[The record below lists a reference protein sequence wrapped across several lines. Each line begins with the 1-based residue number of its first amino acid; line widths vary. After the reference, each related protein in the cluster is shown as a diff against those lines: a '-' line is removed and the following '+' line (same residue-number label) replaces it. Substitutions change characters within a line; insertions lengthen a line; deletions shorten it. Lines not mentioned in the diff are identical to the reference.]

1 MSKRSGRRGRRAQ
14 PAGRIKRVSPRQM
27 ARKRRDP
34 AAYIRVVACVLV
46 LLVGGLLVRDW
57 LSSVET
63 TKQLAVEEVRP
74 AVSRDP
80 AVFADSVASQAS
92 EALVD
97 LGVPRNEIAIRR
109 LPEDRDSVR
118 WEVRSD
124 VPGDLP
130 LAVCNLEL
138 TRLSRRLG
146 GEVIEGRED
155 GSGARLLVFLGM
167 GGERTN
173 RVVLHQKPGLART
186 TGRIAIVVDDVGY
199 QDRDLVE
206 GFIALKQRVTLSI
219 FPGYENTAWIAE
231 RAVAAGHGVMVHL
244 PMEPIDYPE
253 QDPGPGAI
261 FAEYPE
267 ETIRALT
274 RKALASVPHAR
285 GVNNHM
291 GSRVT
296 EDRYAIGCVL
306 KEVYSQGFYFVD
318 SVTSPRSVACDVAR
332 EVGVPCRRNTLFLD
346 HNEEE
351 VVVEQAL
358 GTLAKLARRKGT
370 VIGIGHARPAT
381 LAVLQRELTELEQQG
396 FVFVKAEEVVR

>member
-1 MSKRSGRRGRRAQ
+1 
-14 PAGRIKRVSPRQM
+14 M
-27 ARKRRDP
+27 ARKRRDLTVP
-34 AAYIRVVACVLV
+34 ARVAACVLV
-46 LLVGGLLVRDW
+46 LLAGGLAVRVW
-57 LSSVET
+57 LPSVET
-63 TKQLAVEEVRP
+63 TKQPAVEEVRP
-74 AVSRDP
+74 VVPKDP
-80 AVFADSVASQAS
+80 EAFADSVAFQTS
-92 EALVD
+92 EVLVG

-109 LPEDRDSVR
+109 LPENRDSAIR

-146 GEVIEGRED
+146 GEVIEGRENR
-155 GSGARLLVFLGM
+155 SGARLWVFLGVR
-167 GGERTN
+167 GERTN
-173 RVVLHQKPGLART
+173 RVVLRRNPRLART

-199 QDRDLVE
+199 QDRDLIE
-206 GFIALKQRVTLSI
+206 GFTALKQRVTLSI

-253 QDPGPGAI
+253 WDPGPGAI
-261 FAEYPE
+261 FVAYPE
-267 ETIRALT
+267 EKIRALT

-306 KEVYSQGFYFVD
+306 KEVRSQGFYFVD
-318 SVTSPRSVACDVAR
+318 SVTSPRSVACAVAQ
-332 EVGVPCRRNTLFLD
+332 EVGVPCSRNTLFLD

-351 VVVEQAL
+351 VEQAL
-358 GTLAKLARRKGT
+358 GALAKLARREGT
-370 VIGIGHARPAT
+370 VIGIGHAKPAT
-381 LAVLQRELTELEQQG
+381 LAVLQRVLPELEQQG